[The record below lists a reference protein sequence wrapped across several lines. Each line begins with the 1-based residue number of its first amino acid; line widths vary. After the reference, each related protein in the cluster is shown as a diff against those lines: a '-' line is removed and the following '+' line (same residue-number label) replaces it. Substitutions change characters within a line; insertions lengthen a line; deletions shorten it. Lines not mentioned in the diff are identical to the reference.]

1 MPFPWTDNPG
11 KYESIQYKMDHLAD
25 LLRNVTDSSGIS
37 RQVLFRF
44 SHHCFTDSSKKE
56 NDFRKEFVDPAVP
69 DSKIRVFCPKRWL
82 LSRDLKNWLNNDLSK
97 LEIVSTSAGQWVL
110 NADISG
116 IDKPYCVF
124 FKFGQAEVGYS
135 LNIEVK
141 SAFIRGGGRVIGD
154 RDRFIAVLKN
164 LCSPDKALAPVKS
177 KKAVV
182 QAEP

>member
-1 MPFPWTDNPG
+1 
-11 KYESIQYKMDHLAD
+11 MDHLAD

-44 SHHCFTDSSKKE
+44 SHHCFTDSSRKE
-56 NDFRKEFVDPAVP
+56 NDFRKEFIDPDVP

-82 LSRDLKNWLNNDLSK
+82 LSRDLKNWLSNDLSK
-97 LEIVSTSAGQWVL
+97 LEVVPTLAEQWVL
-110 NADISG
+110 NADIPG

-141 SAFIRGGGRVIGD
+141 SAFIRGGGRVKGEK
-154 RDRFIAVLKN
+154 DRFIAVLKN
-164 LCSPDKALAPVKS
+164 ICSPNKALSPIKL
-177 KKAVV
+177 KKTVTS
-182 QAEP
+182 AEV